1 MLKVQ
6 LLQTYRIF
14 QERNPPFF
22 HSRTLS
28 LQITPCSC
36 TDHMITASWTSTTG
50 WSAPSL
56 IPYGPLSLQPHAS
69 VLHYA
74 TTCFEGMKFYRGTDG
89 KLRLF
94 RPSLNT
100 ARMLNSSARISL
112 PAFPPAELQKLLEI
126 LVAVEGEKWLPK
138 SRPESFMYLRPT
150 MIATEPSLGVQ
161 KPKEALLYI
170 IACCFPDFSEPAATL
185 GAGAG
190 GEEAGNV
197 KETKAPPGLK
207 LLASQEDTIR
217 AWPGGFGFAKL
228 GANYGPSLLASDE
241 ARLRGFNQILWLFGP
256 DSEVTEAGASNFFL
270 VWKTREGQV
279 QLVTA
284 PLGDQI
290 ILPGVTRRSV
300 LELARE
306 RFGDELEIVER
317 KFYMREVE
325 EAMEEGRLL
334 EAFGA
339 GTAVC
344 VEKTFSLFFVPRSVT
359 SSMLLSSSLPNSL
372 FQSQLN
378 SSLSSPFKNHHLHH
392 NAQQLPNT
400 NSS

>member
-1 MLKVQ
+1 
-6 LLQTYRIF
+6 
-14 QERNPPFF
+14 
-22 HSRTLS
+22 
-28 LQITPCSC
+28 
-36 TDHMITASWTSTTG
+36 MITATWDSKTG

-56 IPYGPLSLQPHAS
+56 IPYGPLSIQPHAS

-74 TTCFEGMKFYRGTDG
+74 TTCFEGMKFYRGNDG

-112 PAFPPAELQKLLEI
+112 PAFPPVELQKLIET

-161 KPKEALLYI
+161 KPNEVLLYI
-170 IACCFPDFSEPAATL
+170 IACCFPDFNDPAATL
-185 GAGAG
+185 GADANN
-190 GEEAGNV
+190 EASNV
-197 KETKAPPGLK
+197 AETKAPGLK

-217 AWPGGFGFAKL
+217 AWPGGFGFAKV

-256 DSEVTEAGASNFFL
+256 DCEVTEAGASNFFL
-270 VWKTREGQV
+270 VWKTREGRT

-306 RFGDELEIVER
+306 RIGEGLEVVER
-317 KFYMREVE
+317 KFVMREVE
-325 EAMEEGRLL
+325 EAVEEGRLV
-334 EAFGA
+334 EAFAA
-339 GTAVC
+339 GTAVSFDNDLLLPC
-344 VEKTFSLFFVPRSVT
+344 HFSLLFSFPPLT
-359 SSMLLSSSLPNSL
+359 FPSSLRPSFPLSSLQQKQYTLNQQNS
-372 FQSQLN
+372 
-378 SSLSSPFKNHHLHH
+378 P
-392 NAQQLPNT
+392 T
-400 NSS
+400 